1 MRRARFIEAA
11 GLSIPGVVGTFVWG
25 IIAGIAMIQSGMSV
39 GQALGMTL
47 IVFSG
52 TAQLAAAAGVPFVR
66 GGGGQPE
73 GADWDGINR
82 PIPGGLLWIMRGV
95 DFAATWRHQQT
106 AGDPKI
112 GRAHV

>member
-47 IVFSG
+47 IVFSANTG
-52 TAQLAAAAGVPFVR
+52 LGLDETRRQLEAILED
-66 GGGGQPE
+66 PE
-73 GADWDGINR
+73 RRND
-82 PIPGGLLWIMRGV
+82 
-95 DFAATWRHQQT
+95 
-106 AGDPKI
+106 
-112 GRAHV
+112 